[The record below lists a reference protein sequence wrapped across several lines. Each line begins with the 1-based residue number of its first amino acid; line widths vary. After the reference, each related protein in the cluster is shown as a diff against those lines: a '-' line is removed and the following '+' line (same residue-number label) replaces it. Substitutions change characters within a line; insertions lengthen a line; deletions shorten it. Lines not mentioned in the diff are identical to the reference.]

1 METSSTTDA
10 ANAGS
15 RDETKA
21 ILECCGLSLRFGGLV
36 ALDEVS
42 FSVQPGKL
50 LAVLGPNGA
59 GKSSLF
65 NCINGVYKP
74 QQGSVL
80 LDRVDI
86 SSWSPHRRA
95 RAGLARTFQNLAL
108 FEELSVL
115 DNLMAARNHLMKRGA
130 IAGMIWFGGARR
142 EELAHRERVE
152 EIIDFLDLAPMRH
165 ARVASLAYGWRKRV
179 ELGRA
184 LCMEPKVLLLD
195 EPVAGM
201 NQEETEAM
209 ARYILDLRDEWGV
222 TQVLVEHNLGVVMD
236 IADQVV
242 VLDFGKVIAD
252 GTPEEVERVPAVI
265 AAYLGEA
272 RSQQS
277 HT

>member
-1 METSSTTDA
+1 METSSTTA
-10 ANAGS
+10 AASAGS
-15 RDETKA
+15 PEPATPA
-21 ILECCGLSLRFGGLV
+21 LACQGVTLRFGGLV
-36 ALDEVS
+36 ALEAVS

-74 QQGSVL
+74 QEGSVTL
-80 LDRVDI
+80 GGVDI
-86 SSWSPHRRA
+86 TRWAPHRRA
-95 RAGLARTFQNLAL
+95 HAGLARTFQNLAL
-108 FEELSVL
+108 FDELSVL
-115 DNLMAARNHLMKRGA
+115 DNLMAARNHLMKRGP
-130 IAGMIWFGGARR
+130 IAGMLWLGGARR

-165 ARVASLAYGWRKRV
+165 ARVAALAYGWRKRV

-252 GTPEEVERVPAVI
+252 GTPDEVEKIPAVI
-265 AAYLGEA
+265 AAYLGEQRSSA
-272 RSQQS
+272 R
-277 HT
+277 

>member
-1 METSSTTDA
+1 METSSTTA
-10 ANAGS
+10 VASAGS
-15 RDETKA
+15 RDATTP
-21 ILECCGLSLRFGGLV
+21 ILECRDVSLRFGGLL
-36 ALDEVS
+36 ALEEVS
-42 FSVQPGKL
+42 FSVHPGKL

-74 QQGSVL
+74 QRGAVL
-80 LDRVDI
+80 LDGTDI
-86 SSWSPHRRA
+86 TGWSPHRRA
-95 RAGLARTFQNLAL
+95 GAGLARTFQNLAL

-115 DNLMAARNHLMKRGA
+115 DNLMAARNHLMKEGA
-130 IAGMIWFGGARR
+130 VAGMVWFGGARR

-236 IADQVV
+236 IADRVV
-242 VLDFGKVIAD
+242 VLDFGRVIAD
-252 GTPEEVERVPAVI
+252 GTPEEVEKIPAVI

-272 RSQQS
+272 RSERARS
-277 HT
+277 